1 MNDAPGRPR
10 LRYEEIAEHIELMVL
25 SGETPTGT
33 KLASERELMERFGVG
48 RSTVREALF
57 ALRKRG
63 LLASGG
69 GARARVT
76 SPDPQLLLGE
86 LGPIVRHML
95 ARPDGVRHF
104 QHARAVLE
112 VALAREAALR
122 GSEEGLAGITTTL
135 EANRKAINDV
145 AVFTQTDLDFHLAV
159 ARACANPLFTALH
172 NAMLDWLADQRHVSR
187 SAGALAQVV
196 YLEHK
201 RVHDA
206 IINRDGPGAMAA
218 MEDHL
223 ANVVRNY
230 WRAQAP
236 AFAFEREDNSSRDKP
251 GR

>member
-1 MNDAPGRPR
+1 MNATSARPR

-25 SGETPTGT
+25 SGETPAGT
-33 KLASERELMERFGVG
+33 KLPSERDLMERFGVG

-57 ALRKRG
+57 ALKKRG
-63 LLASGG
+63 LLAVNG

-76 SPDPQLLLGE
+76 SPDPRLVLGE
-86 LGPIVRHML
+86 FNSVVRHML

-104 QHARAVLE
+104 QHARALLE

-122 GSEEGLAGITTTL
+122 AAEDGIAKISAAL
-135 EANRKAINDV
+135 EANRSAIDDP
-145 AVFTQTDLDFHLAV
+145 ALFTETDLEFHLAI
-159 ARACANPLFTALH
+159 ARACGNPLFTALH
-172 NAMLDWLADQRHVSR
+172 DAMLDWLADQRWVSR
-187 SAGALAQVV
+187 SAGAQSETV

-206 IINRDGPGAMAA
+206 IVRRDATEAMSA

-236 AFAFEREDNSSRDKP
+236 AFAIERDDKP
-251 GR
+251 

>member
-1 MNDAPGRPR
+1 MNDSSPRPR

-25 SGETPTGT
+25 SGETPAGT

-57 ALRKRG
+57 ALKKRG
-63 LLASGG
+63 LLVVGG

-76 SPDPQLLLGE
+76 APDPRLVLGE
-86 LGPIVRHML
+86 MGPVVRHML

-104 QHARAVLE
+104 QHARALLE

-122 GSEEGLAGITTTL
+122 GSTEGLAGITRAL
-135 EANRKAINDV
+135 EANRKAISKP
-145 AVFTQTDLDFHLAV
+145 ALFTETDLDFHLAV
-159 ARACANPLFTALH
+159 SRACDNPLFTALH
-172 NAMLDWLADQRHVSR
+172 DAMLEWLADQRRVSR
-187 SAGALAQVV
+187 SAGAQAETV

-206 IINRDGPGAMAA
+206 ILQRDDAEAMSA

-236 AFAFEREDNSSRDKP
+236 AFAIDRGDAMSQD
-251 GR
+251 

>member
-1 MNDAPGRPR
+1 MNATSARPR

-25 SGETPTGT
+25 SGETPAGT
-33 KLASERELMERFGVG
+33 KLPSERDLMERFGVG

-57 ALRKRG
+57 ALKKRG
-63 LLASGG
+63 LLAVNG

-76 SPDPQLLLGE
+76 SPDPRLVLGE
-86 LGPIVRHML
+86 FNPVVRRML
-95 ARPDGVRHF
+95 ASPDGVRHF
-104 QHARAVLE
+104 QHARALLE

-122 GSEEGLAGITTTL
+122 AAKDGIARISAAL
-135 EANRKAINDV
+135 EANRGAIDD
-145 AVFTQTDLDFHLAV
+145 AALFTETDLEFHLAI
-159 ARACANPLFTALH
+159 ARACGNPMFTGLH
-172 NAMLDWLADQRHVSR
+172 DAMLDWLADQRRVSR
-187 SAGALAQVV
+187 SAGAESETV

-206 IINRDGPGAMAA
+206 IVRRDAAEAMSA

-236 AFAFEREDNSSRDKP
+236 AFAIERDDKP
-251 GR
+251 

>member
-1 MNDAPGRPR
+1 MNATSARPR

-25 SGETPTGT
+25 SGETPAGT
-33 KLASERELMERFGVG
+33 NLPSERDLMERFGVG

-57 ALRKRG
+57 ALKKRG
-63 LLASGG
+63 LLAVNG

-76 SPDPQLLLGE
+76 SPDARIVLSE
-86 LGPIVRHML
+86 LNPVVRHML
-95 ARPDGVRHF
+95 AHPDGVRHF
-104 QHARAVLE
+104 QHARALLE

-122 GSEEGLAGITTTL
+122 AAEDGIGRISAAL
-135 EANRKAINDV
+135 EANRGAIDD
-145 AVFTQTDLDFHLAV
+145 AALFTETDLEFHLAI
-159 ARACANPLFTALH
+159 ARACGNPLFTALH
-172 NAMLDWLADQRHVSR
+172 DAMLDWLADQRRVSR
-187 SAGALAQVV
+187 SAGAQSETV

-206 IINRDGPGAMAA
+206 IASRDAAEAMSA

-236 AFAFEREDNSSRDKP
+236 AFAIERDDKP
-251 GR
+251 